1 MARKRSARN
10 GESSPRASKPAFELP
25 DFQCPELTLK
35 ATAKGEIAK
44 GDEAR
49 TSESS
54 SHQGCKASK
63 ASFRGATN
71 QGKIP
76 LGKYLCECGMTF
88 RARMN

>member
-1 MARKRSARN
+1 MPSKKSAQSE
-10 GESSPRASKPAFELP
+10 ESSSKASKPAFELP

-54 SHQGCKASK
+54 SHKGCKASK

-71 QGKIP
+71 QGNIP
-76 LGKYLCECGMTF
+76 LGKYLCECGMPF